1 MKNTVKIY
9 TLIFLI
15 VVFGILKFTIFN
27 SKFGFSVSQII
38 LLIFWIV
45 LCFLCLLLLK
55 YPKDNSLYK
64 KNASRMIVIVLLFTL
79 LVTYLLGFFVGFGK
93 NTYLSNTSMVTKLI
107 AATTLLTVAKEI
119 IRYIVAKNST
129 YNKKPLII
137 LTIVYILFEISV
149 SYNNIVNAEH
159 LFYYLSITV
168 LPCIAEEILCSY
180 LAYNFSLGTVL
191 LYDLSYGL
199 YPYILPLVPAIGDY
213 LTAIVFIIVP
223 FAIYLLTIKIVKYQ
237 NKEKV
242 SLNQNVKVLFLTPIF
257 VFLVVIIFLIS
268 GVFRYK
274 LVAIASDSMNPVF
287 YRGDAVIY
295 EKTKYLDKVE
305 PEDIIVFINDGRY
318 VTHRV
323 ITIIEDDKGIKYKTK
338 GDNNDS
344 LDNFFVEEEKCV
356 GVVKYIVKYVGFP
369 AVWFNENIRK

>member
-119 IRYIVAKNST
+119 IRYIVAKNSI

-149 SYNNIVNAEH
+149 SYNNIINAEH

-223 FAIYLLTIKIVKYQ
+223 FVIYLLTIKIVKYQ